1 MIMTEQMK
9 GVLHMF
15 HTRKFGGYLSALR
28 KKADMTQAELA
39 GRLNLTRQAV
49 SRYETGDSLPDVSIL
64 LSISEIFGVTV
75 DTLVKAGE
83 PTGGSIGDMLGLAPY
98 LRPSTLAHLSE
109 VFAEGGIDISHV
121 VALAEYLNDESTA
134 NLLAGASFDD
144 LTPELLERF
153 LPMLDV
159 GAKHTLLQ
167 RIIDGDM
174 DWHFLEMLLPYSEYG
189 ILSLV
194 EAGIMEGAFPAEAL
208 DMLRAYELRM
218 LEAASANQK

>member
-1 MIMTEQMK
+1 
-9 GVLHMF
+9 MF

-39 GRLNLTRQAV
+39 ERLNLTRQAV
-49 SRYETGDSLPDVSIL
+49 SRYETGDSLPDISIL
-64 LSISEIFGVTV
+64 VQISGIFGVSV

-83 PTGGSIGDMLGLAPY
+83 PTGGCIGDMLNLAPY
-98 LRPSTLAHLSE
+98 LRPSTLAQLSE
-109 VFAEGGIDISHV
+109 AFAEGGIDISHV

-134 NLLAGASFDD
+134 ALLAGATFED

-153 LPMLDV
+153 LPMLDI

-174 DWHFLEMLLPYSEYG
+174 SWRYLELLLPYGGYG

-208 DMLRAYELRM
+208 DILREYELRL
-218 LEAASANQK
+218 LEEATQS

>member
-1 MIMTEQMK
+1 
-9 GVLHMF
+9 MF

-39 GRLNLTRQAV
+39 ERLNLTRQAV

-64 LSISEIFGVTV
+64 ILISEIFGVTV

-83 PTGGSIGDMLGLAPY
+83 PTGGCIGDMLNLAPY
-98 LRPSTLAHLSE
+98 LRPSTLAKLSE
-109 VFAEGGIDISHV
+109 AFAEGGIDISHV

-134 NLLAGASFDD
+134 SLLAGATFDD
-144 LTPELLERF
+144 LTPGLLERF
-153 LPMLDV
+153 LPMLDN

-174 DWHFLEMLLPYSEYG
+174 SWRYLELLLPYGGYG

-194 EAGIMEGAFPAEAL
+194 EAGIMEGAFPDEAL

-218 LEAASANQK
+218 LEEASK